1 MTHHGWPTQSDST
14 FSSSSPQIS
23 SVTSM
28 SFLTDQN
35 LTFHRFSD
43 GTITGDARK
52 AADEHDN
59 GSVWT
64 TGTVL
69 DYSAINPT
77 LLANDSATS
86 TAMILSPAD
95 SSSTGD
101 CGGNKRYS
109 TYSSTCNNSTATTT
123 HNGSTTKL
131 IQVKREDSS
140 DSKNKQVSCA
150 SVVTFGFFGPSKR
163 KSRSVDAEPSES
175 AGNMTIDK
183 R

>member
-1 MTHHGWPTQSDST
+1 
-14 FSSSSPQIS
+14 
-23 SVTSM
+23 M

-43 GTITGDARK
+43 GNITGDARK
-52 AADEHDN
+52 AAHGLGD

-64 TGTVL
+64 TGTEL

-77 LLANDSATS
+77 LQANDSATS

-95 SSSTGD
+95 ESSGD
-101 CGGNKRYS
+101 CNGNKRYS
-109 TYSSTCNNSTATTT
+109 TYSSTCNNSTATAI

-131 IQVKREDSS
+131 IQVKREDSA
-140 DSKNKQVSCA
+140 DSTNKQVSCA
-150 SVVTFGFFGPSKR
+150 FAAIEPQTFQVVTFEASGVRKLLLDDDEEDALKPSKSAR
-163 KSRSVDAEPSES
+163 GSRGA
-175 AGNMTIDK
+175 